1 MICYEMTATYTLKDI
16 HEIFGEDVDEEIC
29 LKEQPFL
36 SDKKSKEWNESIDNF
51 NDELAECEILDE
63 IPVYI
68 ADGKPGKFEVIA
80 MPTESWENICEEV
93 KAGLEKSIIYIE
105 NVRISGLKEVG
116 IKYAARK
123 LRLGGRKKMLD
134 YIDDVSYLDL
144 DFFYSK
150 YYKVKEKLYT
160 GQKPTL
166 DESIRKAGQIM
177 ADHTLIEE
185 LQRIY
190 SDENEKKYYGNP
202 VHYCLEVTDPE
213 SAERI
218 VEILVPALFANN
230 RVPSCRVEY
239 LYDVD
244 PECYSCDDLK
254 PVFKNAQG
262 ATVVIDTRGP
272 QHSDRNYVSDYTGVV
287 NVIDDLAWKYG
298 LHTLC
303 IFVRDSKEPGFS
315 LEMID
320 KVQDTI
326 DIVDIREG
334 EADYQKAKQFL
345 AEIAKGKNVDID
357 MDEARE
363 LMPRRDAYYIGEIY
377 DIFKRYY
384 GNGLKTSAYRS
395 YHNCNIIHVD
405 KRNRHRKPYERLQQ
419 MVGLDQVK
427 KLVDQ
432 MIAYGKMKKIRKG
445 FGMDADE
452 TSMHMIFSGNPGTA
466 KTTVARLIAQ
476 ILKDEDI
483 LRSGAFVEVGRKNL
497 VAKYVGWT
505 AKAVVKYFRQAKGG
519 ILFIDEAYS
528 LIDNESG
535 SFGDEA
541 INTIVQEMENHRNDV
556 IVIFAGYPDKMKEF
570 MDRNEGLKSRIAFH
584 LDFPDYT
591 PDELWQILLLQAKD
605 RGYILDEGV
614 KEKCIRIFDRAV
626 TNDNFGNGRFA
637 RSLFE
642 QAVMNQSKRL
652 YMEDDNDDFS
662 QQDVSHLTADD
673 FDASFAAEQYR
684 DSHVEIGF
692 RIGA

>member
-16 HEIFGEDVDEEIC
+16 HEIFGEDADEEIC

-36 SDKKSKEWNESIDNF
+36 SNKKSKEWNSSISDF
-51 NDELAECEILDE
+51 NTELAGCDPEGDSIVHIVDGRPGQLDL
-63 IPVYI
+63 I
-68 ADGKPGKFEVIA
+68 AF
-80 MPTESWENICEEV
+80 MTESGIDISDMV
-93 KAGLEKSIIYIE
+93 KNGLKKSIEYIDTV
-105 NVRISGLKEVG
+105 NISGLKEVSVRYASRKMSIG
-116 IKYAARK
+116 QKKDMLDFSAASERYRLCYFYNRTFNVKERLYSGSASFNESVIKARK
-123 LRLGGRKKMLD
+123 
-134 YIDDVSYLDL
+134 
-144 DFFYSK
+144 
-150 YYKVKEKLYT
+150 
-160 GQKPTL
+160 
-166 DESIRKAGQIM
+166 IM
-177 ADHTLIEE
+177 ADDSLIEE

-202 VHYCLEVTDPE
+202 VHYCLNVTSTE
-213 SAERI
+213 SAEKMI
-218 VEILVPALFANN
+218 DILIPALCTNN
-230 RVPSCRVEY
+230 RLPGCRVEY
-239 LYDVD
+239 LYDID
-244 PECYSCDDLK
+244 PDSYDEEDMERLFED
-254 PVFKNAQG
+254 AEG
-262 ATVVIDTRGP
+262 ETVVIDTRGP
-272 QHSDRNYVSDYTGVV
+272 RHDDGNYASDYTRAVRF
-287 NVIDDLAWKYG
+287 IDKLIWKYG

-303 IFVRDSKEPGFS
+303 IFVRDTKEVGFS
-315 LEMID
+315 SEMLN
-320 KVQDTI
+320 KVQDSV
-326 DIVDIREG
+326 DIIEIREG
-334 EADYQKAKQFL
+334 EADYQQAVQFL
-345 AEIAKGKNVDID
+345 AEIAREKEVDFD
-357 MDEARE
+357 ADKASDF
-363 LMPRRDAYYIGEIY
+363 MPRKNIYYVGEIY
-377 DIFKRYY
+377 NVFRKYY
-384 GNGLKTSAYRS
+384 GNGLKTGAYRS
-395 YHNCNIIHVD
+395 YQNCNILHID
-405 KRNRHRKPYERLQQ
+405 KKDRHTKPYDQLQQ

-432 MIAYGKMKKIRKG
+432 MIAYGKMRRIRKK
-445 FGMDADE
+445 FEMDTDA

-476 ILKDEDI
+476 ILKDEKI
-483 LRSGAFVEVGRKNL
+483 LESGAFVEAGRKDL
-497 VAKYVGWT
+497 VARYVGWT
-505 AKAVVKYFRQAKGG
+505 AKTVSRCFRRAKGG

-528 LIDNESG
+528 LIENESG

-591 PDELWQILLLQAKD
+591 PDELWKILLLQAKD

-614 KEKCIRIFDRAV
+614 REKCIRIFDMAV